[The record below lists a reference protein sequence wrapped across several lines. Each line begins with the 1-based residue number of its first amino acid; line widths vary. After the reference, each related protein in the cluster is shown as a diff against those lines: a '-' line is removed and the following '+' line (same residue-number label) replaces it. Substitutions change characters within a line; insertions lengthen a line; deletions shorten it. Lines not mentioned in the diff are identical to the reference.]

1 MKTQGS
7 TSTQA
12 SQCCQEN
19 ADDHA
24 TFERWLD
31 SPEGREWLNNQAEN
45 DDERTGRI
53 IWNHDGFNPE
63 PRYAH

>member
-1 MKTQGS
+1 MKPQGS

-12 SQCCQEN
+12 PQCCQEN
-19 ADDHA
+19 TDDHA

-31 SPEGREWLNNQAEN
+31 SPEGREWLNNQVES
-45 DDERTGRI
+45 DDERAGRT

>member
-7 TSTQA
+7 ISTQA
-12 SQCCQEN
+12 PQCYQEN

-31 SPEGREWLNNQAEN
+31 SPEGREWLNNQVES
-45 DDERTGRI
+45 DDERTGRT

-63 PRYAH
+63 VCGHA

>member
-1 MKTQGS
+1 MKPQGS

-12 SQCCQEN
+12 PQCCQEN

-31 SPEGREWLNNQAEN
+31 SPEGREWLNNQVES
-45 DDERTGRI
+45 DDERAGRT

>member
-1 MKTQGS
+1 MKPQGS

-12 SQCCQEN
+12 PQCCQEN

-31 SPEGREWLNNQAEN
+31 SPEGREWLNNQVES
-45 DDERTGRI
+45 DGERTGRA

-63 PRYAH
+63 VCGHA